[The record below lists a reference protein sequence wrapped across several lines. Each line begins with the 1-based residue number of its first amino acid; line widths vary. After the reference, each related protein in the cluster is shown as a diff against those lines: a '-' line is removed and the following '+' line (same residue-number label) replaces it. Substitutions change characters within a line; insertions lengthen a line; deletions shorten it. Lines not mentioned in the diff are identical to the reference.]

1 MFTDGH
7 ILGTDYLGRD
17 MWSRIVYGG
26 RTSLAVGFCA
36 TFIGGAV
43 GTVFGLL
50 AGYYKKLD
58 MPIMRIMDI
67 LFTFPGILLAML
79 VVAMLGV
86 STINSTIAIS
96 IWAVPGFARMVRSK
110 VLSIK
115 EEDYIL
121 AIKSLGA
128 SDARIIFKHILK
140 NCIPVIIVT
149 ATMRIA
155 GSIMSISTLSYLG
168 IGAPPPAPEWGGLI
182 SDGKTYM
189 FNHPHTILVPGITV
203 MLTVI
208 AYNIL
213 GDKLRDIVD
222 PSLKA

>member
-1 MFTDGH
+1 
-7 ILGTDYLGRD
+7 
-17 MWSRIVYGG
+17 
-26 RTSLAVGFCA
+26 
-36 TFIGGAV
+36 
-43 GTVFGLL
+43 
-50 AGYYKKLD
+50 
-58 MPIMRIMDI
+58 
-67 LFTFPGILLAML
+67 
-79 VVAMLGV
+79 
-86 STINSTIAIS
+86 
-96 IWAVPGFARMVRSK
+96 MVRSK

-182 SDGKTYM
+182 ADGKTYM

-222 PSLKA
+222 PSLKD